1 MIALYIALGFLFVI
15 TAVVTLVCTV
25 RLRFFAAFDD
35 TLIVKMKILFFNFE
49 IIPTEDRV
57 QAFLDKR
64 SEKKKQK
71 LKKIREE
78 ERKERAGETF
88 FDSLSNCAGVDGL
101 MDILTEI
108 AQFVGSTVKDL
119 LAKVVIKKFNID
131 ILLRG
136 DDAADTAVKYG
147 KVCGVF
153 YSAVS
158 LILSAC
164 KCRNYHLNLTP
175 DFDDSK
181 ESEVKCE
188 ARFYIRLIHVLAYA
202 VKNYE
207 TISRLDV

>member
-1 MIALYIALGFLFVI
+1 MIALYIVLGVLLVI
-15 TAVVTLVCTV
+15 LAIVTLVCT
-25 RLRFFAAFDD
+25 LRIRFYATFND
-35 TLIVKMKILFFNFE
+35 TLIVKMKILFFNFD

-57 QAFLDKR
+57 QTFLDKR
-64 SEKKKQK
+64 AEKKKQK
-71 LKKIREE
+71 RMKRREE
-78 ERKERAGETF
+78 EKKERAGETF
-88 FDSLSNCAGVDGL
+88 FDRLGSSMGVDGL

-136 DDAADTAVKYG
+136 EDAADTAIKYG

-158 LILSAC
+158 LILGAC
-164 KCRNYHLNLTP
+164 KCRNYNLNLTP

-181 ESEVKCE
+181 DTEVECE
-188 ARFYIRLIHVLAYA
+188 ARFYIRLIHVLAYV

-207 TISRLDV
+207 TISRLDA